1 MLRRSP
7 HPPTDEPPDDARP
20 TAASDDPVTRLTE
33 PDLSALPI
41 AGFTRRRLA
50 MVLGALL
57 VAYVVVIFARQ
68 VSEASAASARAQSM
82 VSENAAKQAQ
92 IAGLERELETIQ
104 QPRYIAQQARGFG
117 LGSSREIPF
126 SLAPGA
132 SPLPADAPGSAVRRV
147 GAAPLMS
154 PLERWLT
161 ILFGPGD

>member
-7 HPPTDEPPDDARP
+7 RPPTDEPPDDEP
-20 TAASDDPVTRLTE
+20 PPAASDDPATRPTE
-33 PDLSALPI
+33 PDLRALPI
-41 AGFTRRRLA
+41 AGFTRRRIATVMGAVLA
-50 MVLGALL
+50 AW
-57 VAYVVVIFARQ
+57 VVVIFARQ
-68 VSEASAASARAQSM
+68 VSDAAAASARAQSM
-82 VSENAAKQAQ
+82 VAENAAKHVE

-104 QPRYIAQQARGFG
+104 QPHYIAQQARGYG

-132 SPLPADAPGSAVRRV
+132 SPLPADAPGSSVRRV
-147 GAAPLMS
+147 GAAPSMS

>member
-20 TAASDDPVTRLTE
+20 AAASGDPATRVAE
-33 PDLSALPI
+33 PDLRALPI
-41 AGFTRRRLA
+41 AGFTRRRVA
-50 MVLGALL
+50 MVLGTLL

-82 VSENAAKQAQ
+82 VAENAAKQAE
-92 IAGLERELETIQ
+92 IAALEHELETIQ
-104 QPRYIAQQARGFG
+104 QPRYISQQARGYG
-117 LGSSREIPF
+117 LGFSREIPF

-132 SPLPADAPGSAVRRV
+132 SPLPPDAPGSAIRRV
-147 GAAPLMS
+147 GAAPSMS